1 MIRPADLDGD
11 RADLIALLSRNLPR
25 LTDDRTFDWLYRENP
40 HGPARVWVAAEPRS
54 GALLG
59 AAAAFPRRLRVG
71 SHVATGWV
79 LGDFCVDAGYRTLG
93 PALAL
98 QRACLRAVDAGDA
111 VCTYD
116 FPSQAMTAVYRR
128 LGLGSFGSMVR
139 LVRILRADR
148 ILKRT
153 LPAAPAAVVSAPFN
167 RLLSLHRPMRL
178 SPGMEAMLL
187 DAECGEEFSDL
198 ARRAGPTHGVCVE
211 RDADYLRWR
220 YQRNPLVRAE
230 FLALR
235 RHGELLAYAV
245 IAVLLVVDSP
255 GGGVTAS
262 DELWNEVKKVGA
274 KKKVIVHMGNLCAS
288 GGYYVSAPAHH
299 IVASPTSVTGS
310 IGVIMSLMDLSVLM
324 QEKLGIKENNIK
336 SGPFKDIGS
345 MGRPMKPEERA
356 IMQAV
361 VDDMYARF
369 VKIVADGRAGKGPI
383 PSDAKAA
390 EDAVRAIAD
399 GRIYTATQALANGLV
414 DEIGYLEDA
423 QKAARRI
430 AGVSD
435 AEIIRYRRRLSF
447 MDLLAGEAEGRL
459 NVNTGVQ
466 VDAGSLLPSGPQFL
480 YLWAPGQ

>member
-1 MIRPADLDGD
+1 MNESDSHPSPATGRTPGD
-11 RADLIALLSRNLPR
+11 TPAIPPSAPPVPAVPAP
-25 LTDDRTFDWLYRENP
+25 EA
-40 HGPARVWVAAEPRS
+40 PAR
-54 GALLG
+54 
-59 AAAAFPRRLRVG
+59 
-71 SHVATGWV
+71 
-79 LGDFCVDAGYRTLG
+79 
-93 PALAL
+93 
-98 QRACLRAVDAGDA
+98 
-111 VCTYD
+111 
-116 FPSQAMTAVYRR
+116 
-128 LGLGSFGSMVR
+128 
-139 LVRILRADR
+139 
-148 ILKRT
+148 
-153 LPAAPAAVVSAPFN
+153 PAAPAVGSPVPPAGLPPRRPAPPPPPQRPSRAGLWIVLGVLGFGFLCLVGLVGLVFAAVLSAGSAAQRTPQQVLQEEVVSAGGTGKIAQIE
-167 RLLSLHRPMRL
+167 LSGIIIPQQISL
-178 SPGMEAMLL
+178 
-187 DAECGEEFSDL
+187 F
-198 ARRAGPTHGVCVE
+198 GPNVNMVE
-211 RDADYLRWR
+211 RVKMQLR
-220 YQRNPLVRAE
+220 QAANDNDV
-230 FLALR
+230 
-235 RHGELLAYAV
+235 V
-245 IAVLLVVDSP
+245 AVLLVVDSP